1 MVSLEAGK
9 GESVSRA
16 KKAPLSLSAK
26 TRCSNSIRSLASKV
40 TTPAAVDC
48 LQPAR
53 LQAEHFWSPT
63 VPITE
68 ETGLLPWLCREV
80 WGRLERL
87 SYLLRAREWWCWDW
101 SETARLWN
109 SLFWMPVPTAPP
121 ATAPSNIPQLLTESP
136 AHSYMGLVYRRPGR
150 WLMQTQWA
158 ELQGI
163 CLGALEPVEAGKSQF
178 QDLTNN
184 ITQKKKNSLEAS
196 QYFHT
201 LSVW

>member
-26 TRCSNSIRSLASKV
+26 TRCSNSIHSLASRV
-40 TTPAAVDC
+40 TTPTGVDC

-80 WGRLERL
+80 RVRLERL
-87 SYLLRAREWWCWDW
+87 SYFLRAREWWCWDW
-101 SETARLWN
+101 SETARLWS
-109 SLFWMPVPTAPP
+109 SLFWMPVPTAPLQHPP
-121 ATAPSNIPQLLTESP
+121 APHRVPSTLPTWAWCTE
-136 AHSYMGLVYRRPGR
+136 GLVDGWCKHSELNYREFA
-150 WLMQTQWA
+150 WA
-158 ELQGI
+158 
-163 CLGALEPVEAGKSQF
+163 P
-178 QDLTNN
+178 
-184 ITQKKKNSLEAS
+184 
-196 QYFHT
+196 
-201 LSVW
+201 